1 MRKRLLTFVSVVGA
15 LLAPGFAGAEDIPLK
30 EVAATKGGFVVH
42 LGCAGPST
50 GSGQAGALTES
61 LRRTDA
67 FVVHG
72 LDTDPARV
80 RAARERFLAAGL
92 GGKVSAAT
100 FDGEHLPYIDNL
112 VNLLVVSSRFKVSQA
127 ELMRVLAPNG
137 VLLVGGAGGWE
148 RTVKPLPRALDD
160 WTHYLRGPDN
170 NAVSKDTAIT
180 APIQHLQWKGSP
192 RYSRHH
198 DRASSIPAVV
208 SAGGKV
214 FYIVDRGPRASILW
228 DADWYVVARD
238 AFNGVVL
245 WQQKITQW
253 TDQLWP
259 LKSGP
264 AKTPRRLVAVNDAV
278 YVTLGLLGPVSK
290 LDAATGATLKT
301 YAGTEK
307 TEEILFDSGVLY
319 LVIHP
324 TIDAAQR
331 GGVWKQTPKKV
342 MAVRES
348 DGAILWR
355 HTLGWI
361 APVTLTVAG
370 KNVVLCDGPRII
382 AFDRETGKKVWESE
396 DLPWR
401 EKMPTYFAPTLVAA
415 KNCVLYAGGENWREH
430 AGSKG
435 LLTCLDA
442 GTGKIKWQR
451 PHLPSG
457 YQSPQDVFVIG
468 NSVWCGSLNSK
479 PGEFDKKYP
488 EVSPSTGEFIS
499 YDVDTGK
506 PGRTIP
512 RGADCYWFHHRCHR
526 AKATENFFLTSR
538 TGIEMIDTR
547 TGKWHLH
554 HWTRGA
560 CAYGVMPANGFIYG
574 PPHPCACYPEAKL
587 SGFNALSGPR
597 DTPAPRLPDGDRL
610 RKGAAY
616 GTVNPPSS
624 ILDPRSDWPTFR
636 GNAARSGST
645 SVSVGPYVAAT
656 WRTSIGGKLSQP
668 VVAGGKLLV
677 AAIDAHAVYALDQ
690 ATGKVQWKYVAS
702 GRVDSPPTRY
712 KGLAIFG
719 CRDGYVYCLR
729 ASDGALA
736 WRFQAAPADRRLM
749 AWEQLE
755 SVWPVHGS
763 ILIRKDVAY
772 VVAGRSMFLD
782 GGLTLYRLNPV
793 TGELLSKVQMDGNDP
808 NTGKDLHT
816 HISVLDMPVASP
828 DILSSE
834 GDYLFMRSQPFDLEG
849 KRQRVKQVDLDDQ
862 RGRDAHLFVPNGF
875 LDDNYWHRAFWVY
888 GRAVRGGPRYTATGQ
903 ATPSGKIMVLDDDH
917 VYIFGR
923 KPEYW
928 RWTTPTEYRLFSV
941 DRSLPKAQGKP
952 TVDKKG
958 KKRPPKPQGFA
969 TRWSV
974 EIPILARAMA
984 KAGDTVFVCG
994 PADIV
999 DERQFANRT
1008 PDQLEPLRKQADL
1021 FTGSEGSVLCAV
1033 SAGDGAKIAETR
1045 LDVLPVFDGMIAA
1058 GGKLFMS
1065 TVDGQVVCLEKSA
1078 RPPAPVPARP
1088 AASPGNPNDIL
1099 VADFE
1104 GKDYGDWK
1112 TTGKAF
1118 GSGPA
1123 RGGLTGGQK
1132 VTGFVGGGFVNSFFT
1147 GDKTTGMLTSPP
1159 FRIERTYIHFRIGG
1173 GRHPGQTCLNLIV
1186 DGKVVRTAT
1195 GNSFKDRQ
1203 NRETLDPHSWDVAAL
1218 AGKTAT
1224 LQIVD
1229 NVTGRWG
1236 HINVDHIV
1244 QSDTAA
1250 AAGKARPPKGKA
1262 LAPAPSGLLIADLQK
1277 TPLPAGWRVE
1287 GYAFGSRTPNP
1298 KRRQEAAKTSRNQR
1312 QYQSGKLTSPE
1323 FVIDKDYM
1331 EVDCA
1336 GVFHPTLCTVRLVVE
1351 GKDVRSCSPEAG
1363 SGFLGKDQRATK
1375 YWFDLRPLKGKK
1387 ASVEIRDNHANGHL
1401 DQVKIVATDRK
1412 PPAGTRLITD
1422 AATWLPD
1429 HYEAIITGDYLLL
1442 PVGPLAGTPLQ
1453 EVTVE
1458 IDGKEK
1464 LVVDLPLAFG
1474 STAVEG
1480 YLPVYDLTGY
1490 QGKPLR
1496 VLFHS
1501 YDGHKPSKASAK
1513 VLMQREI
1520 PGREVSDAKPAF
1532 HIHSRIGLLNDPNGL
1547 CYVNGVYHVFHQ
1559 YNYNITG
1566 CSWAHYTSTDLMHW
1580 EERPI
1585 GLFHDGFGSMHS
1597 GSAAVDVMNTSGWQ
1611 KGDIPPVIAAYTGSR
1626 GMGGNDKIQ
1635 VQCIATSVDGGRTF
1649 AKYEGNPVI
1658 GKSQVLAQGSDHA
1671 RDPKLFWFSPTKG
1684 RDPYAKDGYWVI
1696 VLFEGGSLT
1705 IYTSKNLKDWV
1716 KHGGVEGFHEC
1727 PELFPLAIDGDPEN
1741 VRWIMYGGS
1750 GQYHIGSFDGKA
1762 FKPETAKKIPMY
1774 HDGRCYAAQTF
1785 NNTEEGYG
1793 GQPRRIQVAWQ
1804 GGRGGQLSTPT
1815 ELTLRTTPVGLRV
1828 CKLPVKEIA
1837 NLYTRSVKQDGS
1849 RLGPGDA
1856 NPLADLQGGLY
1867 DIDLVADLS
1876 RARQLVLDVR
1886 GTKLVIDVKEQ
1897 ALTLDKMEIPE
1908 TKTLSLRV
1916 VVDNTSTDVYF
1927 GEHGIYYSPRMV
1939 KPSSTKTLSLKVAG
1953 GKATFTRLRVH
1964 ELKSIWS
1971 TAEPGNPPNR
1981 KATQK

>member
-1 MRKRLLTFVSVVGA
+1 MLVFVSVVGA
-15 LLAPGFAGAEDIPLK
+15 LLAPGLVRAEGLPDK
-30 EVAATKGGFVVH
+30 EMAATKGGFVVH
-42 LGCAGPST
+42 LGCADGTLT
-50 GSGQAGALTES
+50 GS

-67 FVVHG
+67 FIVHG
-72 LDTDPARV
+72 LDTDPV
-80 RAARERFLAAGL
+80 QVQAARERFLAAGL

-100 FDGEHLPYIDNL
+100 FDGEHLPYLDGM
-112 VNLLVVSSRFKVSQA
+112 VNLLVVSSRFKVSQT
-127 ELMRVLAPNG
+127 ELMRVLAPGG
-137 VLLVGGAGGWE
+137 VLLVSGAGGWE
-148 RTVKPLPRALDD
+148 RAVKSLPEKMDE

-180 APIQHLQWKGSP
+180 APIRHLQWKGSP

-198 DRASSIPAVV
+198 DKSSSIPAVV

-214 FYIVDRGPRASILW
+214 FYIADHGPRASILW
-228 DADWYVVARD
+228 DAKWQVVARD

-245 WQQKITQW
+245 WRRKIDQW

-290 LDAATGATLKT
+290 LNATTGATLKT

-307 TEEILFDSGVLY
+307 TEEIVLDGGVLY

-348 DGAILWR
+348 DGAVLWQ
-355 HTLGWI
+355 HTLSWI

-370 KNVVLCDGPRII
+370 RNVVLCDGPRIL
-382 AFDRETGKKVWESE
+382 AFDRDKGRKVWESE
-396 DLPWR
+396 KLPWR

-415 KNCVLYAGGENWREH
+415 KDCVLYAGGENWREH

-442 GTGKIKWQR
+442 GTGRIKWQR

-457 YQSPQDVFVIG
+457 YQSPQDIFVIG

-479 PGEFDKKYP
+479 PGEFDKRYP
-488 EVSPSTGEFIS
+488 DVSPSTGEFIS
-499 YDVDTGK
+499 YDLATGK

-512 RGADCYWFHHRCHR
+512 RGADNYWFHHRCHR

-547 TGKWHLH
+547 SGKWHLH

-560 CAYGVMPANGFIYG
+560 CAYGVMPANGLIYG

-587 SGFNALSGPR
+587 SGFNAMSGPR
-597 DTPAPRLPDGDRL
+597 AAAPRLADRDRL
-610 RKGAAY
+610 HKGPAY
-616 GTVNPPSS
+616 RNALSGTPAQQG
-624 ILDPRSDWPTFR
+624 DWPTFR
-636 GNAARSGST
+636 ANAARSGST
-645 SVSVGPYVAAT
+645 ATSVGPYVAAT
-656 WRTSIGGKLSQP
+656 WRTEIGGKLSQP

-677 AAIDAHAVYALDQ
+677 AAVDAHAVYALD
-690 ATGKVQWKYVAS
+690 ATTGKVQWKYLAG
-702 GRVDSPPTRY
+702 GRVDSPPTLY
-712 KGLAIFG
+712 KGMAIFG
-719 CRDGYVYCLR
+719 CRDGHVYCLR
-729 ASDGALA
+729 TSDGALV

-763 ILIRKDVAY
+763 VLVRKDVAY
-772 VVAGRSMFLD
+772 VLAGRSMFLD

-793 TGELLSKVQMDGNDP
+793 TGELLSKVQMDGSDP
-808 NTGKDLHT
+808 RTGKDLQT
-816 HISVLDMPVASP
+816 HITMLDMPVASS

-834 GDYLFMRSQPFDLEG
+834 GDYLYMRSQPFDLEG
-849 KRQRVKQVDLDDQ
+849 KRQRVKQVDLNSQ
-862 RGRDAHLFVPNGF
+862 RGDDAHLFVPNGF

-903 ATPSGKIMVLDDDH
+903 AAPSGKIMVLDDDH

-923 KPEYW
+923 KQEFW

-958 KKRPPKPQGFA
+958 RKRPPKPGGFA

-974 EIPILARAMA
+974 EVPLLARAMA

-999 DERQFANRT
+999 DERRFATRA
-1008 PDQLEPLRKQADL
+1008 PDQLEPLRKQAEL

-1033 SAGDGAKIAETR
+1033 SARDGETIAETR

-1065 TVDGQVVCLEKSA
+1065 TVDGKVVCLEKSA
-1078 RPPAPVPARP
+1078 RPPAPVPAPP
-1088 AASPGNPNDIL
+1088 AAAPGNPNDIL
-1099 VADFE
+1099 IADFE
-1104 GKDYGDWK
+1104 GRDYGDWK

-1123 RGGLTGGQK
+1123 GGQRI
-1132 VTGFVGGGFVNSFFT
+1132 TGFAGRGLVNSFFT
-1147 GDKTTGMLTSPP
+1147 GDKTTGTLTSPP
-1159 FRIERTYIHFRIGG
+1159 FKIERRYIHFRVGG
-1173 GRHPGQTCLNLIV
+1173 GRHPGKTCINLIV
-1186 DGKVVRTAT
+1186 GGKVVRTAT
-1195 GNSFKDRQ
+1195 GNSFKDAQ
-1203 NRETLDPHSWDVAAL
+1203 KRETLDPHSWDVAAL
-1218 AGKTAT
+1218 GGKTAK

-1244 QSDTAA
+1244 QSDTPA
-1250 AAGKARPPKGKA
+1250 AAGKARPSRGKA
-1262 LAPAPSGLLIADLQK
+1262 LAPDPSGRLIVDLQK
-1277 TPLPAGWRVE
+1277 TPLPEGWQVE
-1287 GYAFGSRTPNP
+1287 GYAFGTRAPNP
-1298 KRRQEAAKTSRNQR
+1298 KQRQRAARTSRNQR

-1336 GVFHPTLCTVRLVVE
+1336 GVFHPTLCTVRLIVD

-1363 SGFLGKDQRATK
+1363 SGFLGKEQRATK
-1375 YWFDLRPLKGKK
+1375 HWFDLRPLKGKK
-1387 ASVEIRDNHANGHL
+1387 AKIEIRDGLANGHL

-1412 PPAGTRLITD
+1412 PPAEARLVTG
-1422 AATWLPD
+1422 AARWLPD
-1429 HYEAIITGDYLLL
+1429 RYEASIRGDYLLL

-1458 IDGKEK
+1458 IDGVKK
-1464 LVVDLPLAFG
+1464 LVVDQPLAFG
-1474 STAVEG
+1474 SIPVAG
-1480 YLPVYDLTGY
+1480 YIPLYDLTAY
-1490 QGKPLR
+1490 QGKPLK
-1496 VLFHS
+1496 VSFHS
-1501 YDGHKPSKASAK
+1501 YDGYQPSKTSTRI
-1513 VLMQREI
+1513 LMQREI
-1520 PGREVSDAKPAF
+1520 PGRDVSDAKPAF
-1532 HIHSRIGLLNDPNGL
+1532 HIHNRIGLLNDPNGL
-1547 CYVNGVYHVFHQ
+1547 CYVNGVYHLFHQ
-1559 YNYNITG
+1559 YNYNITA

-1580 EERPI
+1580 EERPF
-1585 GLFHDGFGSMHS
+1585 GVFHDELGSMHS

-1611 KGDIPPVIAAYTGSR
+1611 KGDIPPVIAAYTASR
-1626 GMGGNDKIQ
+1626 GMGGKDKIQ
-1635 VQCIATSVDGGRTF
+1635 VQCIAYSVDGGKTF
-1649 AKYEGNPVI
+1649 TKYEGNPVI
-1658 GKSQVLAQGSDHA
+1658 GRSQVLAQGSDHA

-1727 PELFPLAIDGDPEN
+1727 PELFPLAIDGDPKK

-1750 GQYHIGSFDGKA
+1750 GQYHIGSFDGRA

-1785 NNTEEGYG
+1785 NNTEEGIG
-1793 GQPRRIQVAWQ
+1793 GQPRRIQIGWQ

-1828 CKLPVKEIA
+1828 CKLPVREIA
-1837 NLYTRSVKQDGS
+1837 NLYTRSMKLDGV
-1849 RLGPGDA
+1849 RLGPGDG
-1856 NPLADLQGGLY
+1856 NPLAELEGGLY

-1876 RARQLVLDVR
+1876 KAKQLVLDVR
-1886 GTKLVIDVKEQ
+1886 GTKLAIDVTKQ
-1897 ALTLDKMEIPE
+1897 GLTLGKMKIPG
-1908 TKTLSLRV
+1908 TRKLSLRV
-1916 VVDNTSTDVYF
+1916 VVDNTSVDIFF
-1927 GEHGIYYSPRMV
+1927 GEHGLYYSPRMI
-1939 KPSSTKTLSLKVAG
+1939 KPSPTKTLNLKVTG
-1953 GKATFTRLRVH
+1953 GEAAFTALRVH

-1971 TAEPGNPPNR
+1971 PAESANQPNR
-1981 KATQK
+1981 KAASQ